1 MTLPRLGGIGK
12 TRWMASSSSGV
23 IVMVG
28 RQVEQAAVE
37 PKHAAV
43 LRLTQRDRA
52 GGNGVE
58 DWLNVRWRARNEAQ
72 DVARCRLLCSCLG
85 QLSPRVRQ
93 LLRALGLRAFP
104 GPYCVGVDG
113 LSPRAVAL
121 WSSFRPAWWSS
132 IDRPMACAKG
142 VPRPAPCFRYPCAP
156 RSAAGRNLGTDNL
169 RRQPDSK
176 GRPCTYL
183 LSTVTSPPIIRQNC
197 LVIASPSPVHPNWRA
212 VEASACATPGTA
224 WPCVRGS
231 TDTGIADAEGD
242 PLAPSLRLACNRQ
255 RHHPV
260 PGKLAGV
267 AKLLQLRPRRA
278 SYGSLCPY
286 AIR

>member
-1 MTLPRLGGIGK
+1 MQKGFPVRRHASGILVLPAQPPAATLGPTTSAGSR
-12 TRWMASSSSGV
+12 
-23 IVMVG
+23 IV
-28 RQVEQAAVE
+28 
-37 PKHAAV
+37 K
-43 LRLTQRDRA
+43 
-52 GGNGVE
+52 
-58 DWLNVRWRARNEAQ
+58 
-72 DVARCRLLCSCLG
+72 
-85 QLSPRVRQ
+85 
-93 LLRALGLRAFP
+93 
-104 GPYCVGVDG
+104 VD
-113 LSPRAVAL
+113 P
-121 WSSFRPAWWSS
+121 
-132 IDRPMACAKG
+132 
-142 VPRPAPCFRYPCAP
+142 VP
-156 RSAAGRNLGTDNL
+156 T
-169 RRQPDSK
+169 
-176 GRPCTYL
+176 L
-183 LSTVTSPPIIRQNC
+183 LSTVTSPPIIWQNF

-255 RHHPV
+255 RHHTV